1 MATKFPIAIRSNV
14 PLTPATESRFRRT
27 LERRVGRAGAPI
39 SRGTIRFEDI
49 NGPRGGVDKECRI
62 KLVLTGRPS
71 VQASERDSE
80 LEPAFDRA
88 SHKLNSA
95 LTRAQGKLQRRPMK
109 LKTARKPPARK
120 AVKTKAQRAKRRVG
134 VQRAAR
140 R

>member
-1 MATKFPIAIRSNV
+1 MATKFPIAIRSDV
-14 PLTPATESRFRRT
+14 PLTPATETRFRKK
-27 LERRVGRAGAPI
+27 LERRVGHSGARI

-71 VQASERDSE
+71 VQASERDRDM
-80 LEPAFDRA
+80 EPAFDRA
-88 SHKLNSA
+88 SHKLDSA
-95 LTRAQGKLQRRPMK
+95 LSRAKGKQQRRPMK

-120 AVKTKAQRAKRRVG
+120 AVKTKARRAKRRLG
-134 VQRAAR
+134 VQRAR

>member
-1 MATKFPIAIRSNV
+1 MPTKFPIAIRSTI
-14 PLTPATESRFRRT
+14 PLKPAVETRLRRKLST
-27 LERRVGRAGAPI
+27 RVSHAGARI

-71 VQASERDSE
+71 IQASDRDRDV
-80 LEPAFDRA
+80 EPAFDRA
-88 SHKLNSA
+88 SHKVEGA
-95 LTRAQGKLQRRPMK
+95 LKRAQGKLQRRPMK
-109 LKTARKPPARK
+109 LKTARRQPSRK

-134 VQRAAR
+134 VQRGR